1 MIPPSEL
8 IGSPLPQNDL
18 TINELWLRNVRDYE
32 STLALIC
39 THQAPNLY
47 DISNMSALSHQDK
60 DSYLRWTYGDLER
73 AIKIFARGLRRH
85 GLKEGDT
92 LLTFTSNCAEFVI
105 STWAAYRIGL
115 IHVPLN
121 PKNLSY
127 DQEVQH
133 MLDTAIA
140 SSQSKNLGVI
150 AGSADLCEAIDK
162 LTAGINCMKI
172 LVEVKGSETGWT
184 PYEDLMQD
192 CDGIQQGYDCS
203 EHNMKAFKPKEQ
215 SLFFTSGTTSLPK
228 GCLLQTSTYP
238 FTVAN
243 NWRQGDMP
251 MLPGNKFTLAL
262 PNNHAFGYMCL
273 MSCFVN
279 AATVIFPG
287 PVFDPETMTQAI
299 QKEQCE
305 YTALVPTMVLAL
317 SLCQKSPTQ
326 KLSSLRR
333 VILAGAPP
341 TEEVVRT
348 CLEDLGAL
356 GVQNHY
362 GMTEGVLANT
372 RIACTPS
379 DIIAGGD
386 VILGKPLPGAKIRI
400 CAQDSTVP
408 LPAGDSGEMHFSG
421 PTLVERYLAVDDDDH
436 FYVEENGDKW
446 FRTGDKAFIGT
457 DGQLYLVGRFKE
469 TIIRG
474 GENVEPSAIEATIC
488 QDPEFYSFE
497 PQIVKCPDQIAGE
510 VPVAVINKN
519 IDKDTEHRLMER
531 VSDNMGALYVPAS
544 VISLQSLGLKSFPRT
559 MGGKIQKK
567 RLEELVCERNRLTA
581 KSSSPVA
588 NQNSSENVL
597 GSQIVASLLS
607 ALEQHRRM
615 PIHPPTRMID
625 LGVDSITSIAINHQ
639 VRKETGV
646 SLPPSVFFAQT
657 SFEAI
662 SERLSPISDPMELL
676 NFSVPTTEEPP
687 ELCFSTLLQGT
698 PKSEQPALFLL
709 PPGSGYAFSYE
720 ALPKFS
726 NDIAVYSLG
735 SPFFMTKSEGTWSV
749 EEASAIYARTIQ
761 HIQPQGP
768 YMLSGWSMGAIIA
781 YEVAFQLS
789 QQGKRILGVINL
801 DMGVSRPLTIKI
813 PEPSVEL
820 FKIIGFYPP
829 IHRKGQP
836 DMEIPGYRKRHSISS
851 FRAKM
856 RYSPRPMSS
865 LMNAGPVRIFIIW
878 AAHGD
883 HDRLL
888 DVIHEADQI
897 LKQHG
902 PDTELRADGAWLRLP
917 RERFDSGG
925 WGELVGEKNV
935 DFQIVKGAAHDT
947 MMDPGIVDS
956 VAANMEMIIDKWLSQ
971 PCP

>member
-8 IGSPLPQNDL
+8 IGSPLPRNDL
-18 TINELWLRNVRDYE
+18 AINELWLQNVRDYE
-32 STLALIC
+32 NTLALIC
-39 THQAPNLY
+39 THQAPDLY
-47 DISNMSALSHQDK
+47 DISSMSVSSLQDEK
-60 DSYLRWTYGDLER
+60 SYLRWTYGDLER
-73 AIKIFARGLRRH
+73 AIRRFASGLRRH
-85 GLKEGDT
+85 GLKQGDT
-92 LLTFTSNCAEFVI
+92 LLTFTTNCAEFVI

-115 IHVPLN
+115 IHVPVN

-127 DQEVQH
+127 DREVRH
-133 MLDTAIA
+133 MLETAMKT
-140 SSQSKNLGVI
+140 SQSSRLGVI
-150 AGSADLCEAIDK
+150 AGTADLCEAIEN
-162 LTAGINCMKI
+162 LTAGIDCVKT
-172 LVEVKGSETGWT
+172 LVEIKGSETGWI

-192 CDGIQQGYDCS
+192 FGQSRQERDSSDFGMEAS
-203 EHNMKAFKPKEQ
+203 NPKEQ

-238 FTVAN
+238 FTVATD
-243 NWRQGDMP
+243 WRQGEMP
-251 MLPGNKFTLAL
+251 MLPGEKFALAL
-262 PNNHAFGYMCL
+262 PNNHAFAYMCL
-273 MSCFVN
+273 MSCFLN
-279 AATVIFPG
+279 ATTVVFPG
-287 PVFDPETMTQAI
+287 PSFNPEVMTQVI
-299 QKEQCE
+299 QKEHCE

-317 SLCQKSPTQ
+317 SLCQKSRAE

-348 CLEDLGAL
+348 CLEDLGAS
-356 GVQNHY
+356 GVQNQY
-362 GMTEGVLANT
+362 GMTEGILANT
-372 RIACTPS
+372 KIARTTS
-379 DIIAGGD
+379 EIIASGD

-400 CAQDSTVP
+400 CAQDSKIP
-408 LPAGDSGEMHFSG
+408 LPAGNAGEMHFSG
-421 PTLVERYLAVDDDDH
+421 PTLVERYLGLNEDDH
-436 FYVEENGDKW
+436 FYVEDNGEKW
-446 FRTGDKAFIGT
+446 FRTGDKAFMGT

-474 GENVEPSAIEATIC
+474 GENIEPSAIEAILC
-488 QDPEFYSFE
+488 QEPEFYSLE
-497 PQIVKCPDQIAGE
+497 PQIVKCPDPIAGE
-510 VPVAVINKN
+510 VPVAVINRN
-519 IDKDTEHRLMER
+519 VDKDIENKLRER
-531 VSDNMGALYVPAS
+531 VGDSMGAL
-544 VISLQSLGLKSFPRT
+544 T
-559 MGGKIQKK
+559 MGGKIKKK
-567 RLEELVCERNRLTA
+567 RLEELVYERNRLA
-581 KSSSPVA
+581 VNWPSPVA
-588 NQNSSENVL
+588 NQNNSGNTL
-597 GSQIVASLLS
+597 GSQIVAALLS

-615 PIHPPTRMID
+615 PIQATTRMID
-625 LGVDSITSIAINHQ
+625 LGVDSITSIAVNHQ
-639 VRKETGV
+639 VHKETGV
-646 SLPPSVFFAQT
+646 SLPPSLFFAQT

-662 SERLSPISDPMELL
+662 SDRLSPISDPMELV

-698 PKSEQPALFLL
+698 PKPGQPALFLL

-735 SPFFMTKSEGTWSV
+735 SPFFMTRSEGTWSV

-761 HIQPQGP
+761 SIQPEGP

-789 QQGKRILGVINL
+789 QQGKSILGVINL
-801 DMGVSRPLTIKI
+801 DMGVSRPLTVEI

-829 IHRKGQP
+829 IHREGQP

-856 RYSPRPMSS
+856 RYSPRPMK
-865 LMNAGPVRIFIIW
+865 LLKGAKPVRIFIVW

-888 DVIHEADQI
+888 NVIHEADQI
-897 LKQHG
+897 LKEHG
-902 PDTELRADGAWLRLP
+902 PDTELRADGEWLRLP

-925 WGELVGEKNV
+925 WGELVGEENV
-935 DFQIVKGAAHDT
+935 DFQIVKGAAHDS

-956 VAANMEMIIDKWLSQ
+956 VAAQMEMIIDKWLSL
-971 PCP
+971 PLP